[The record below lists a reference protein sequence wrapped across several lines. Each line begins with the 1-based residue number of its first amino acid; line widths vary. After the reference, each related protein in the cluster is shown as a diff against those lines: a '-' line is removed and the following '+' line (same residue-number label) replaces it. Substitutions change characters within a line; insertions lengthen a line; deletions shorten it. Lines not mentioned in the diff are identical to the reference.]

1 MNTPITIRL
10 QPGETISQALIE
22 EFEKGDSVRHG
33 IANVLTY
40 LASAFDVVSTCDAA
54 ATLHQLATE
63 LNAPSVLSLAL
74 AGDKDAARRFLYEA
88 GITDKHGQLLPPYQ
102 SEELNNLKK
111 GLSITTET
119 P

>member
-1 MNTPITIRL
+1 MNDHLTTRA
-10 QPGETISQALIE
+10 QRLIE
-22 EFEKGDSVRHG
+22 EFEEGDSVRHG
-33 IANVLTY
+33 IANVLTH

-88 GITDKHGQLLPPYQ
+88 GITDEHGQLLPPYQ
-102 SEELNNLKK
+102 SEELNDD
-111 GLSITTET
+111 
-119 P
+119 